1 MMGTEKLFF
10 KEELSSYEQLY
21 GLIGYPLSHSF
32 SKKYFTGKFEEM
44 GLAQTHAYDLFPLE
58 HIEELPQLQ
67 EWYPNLVGL
76 NVTIPYKQQVQPYLT
91 QLDPAAE
98 AVGAVNTIRLRGQEW
113 MGFNTDIIGFD
124 ESVKTLLAGR
134 STPERALVLGTGGA
148 AKAVVYVLRKWGMEV
163 QLVSRTGG
171 SDRIT
176 YDVLTS
182 ARIQAFPLI
191 VNTTPL
197 GMSPKVDTCPDLP
210 YEALGA
216 DHALLDLVYNPAETE
231 FMKRGKARGAR
242 VMNGLQMLE
251 GQAEAAWEIWQAG

>member
-1 MMGTEKLFF
+1 MGTEKLFF
-10 KEELSSYEQLY
+10 KEALQSYDQLY

-32 SKKYFTGKFEEM
+32 SKKYFTAKFAAL

-58 HIEELPQLQ
+58 HVEELPQLQ

-76 NVTIPYKQQVQPYLT
+76 NVTIPYKQEVQPYLT
-91 QLDPAAE
+91 QLDPDAE

-124 ESVKTLLAGR
+124 ESLQTLLKGR
-134 STPERALVLGTGGA
+134 PIPKQALVLGTGGA
-148 AKAVVYVLRKWGMEV
+148 AQAVVYVLRKWGIQV
-163 QLVSRTGG
+163 QLVSRKM
-171 SDRIT
+171 SRDWVA
-176 YDVLTS
+176 YEDLTPV
-182 ARIQAFPLI
+182 RMPDYPLI

-197 GMSPKVDTCPDLP
+197 GMSPKVKTCPDLP
-210 YEALGA
+210 YEALGP

-231 FMKRGKARGAR
+231 FMKRGKAQGAR

>member
-1 MMGTEKLFF
+1 MGTEKLFF
-10 KEELSSYEQLY
+10 KEALRSYDQLY

-32 SKKYFTGKFEEM
+32 SKKYFTAKFAAL

-76 NVTIPYKQQVQPYLT
+76 NVTIPYKQEVQPYLT

-124 ESVKTLLAGR
+124 ESVKTILEGR
-134 STPERALVLGTGGA
+134 SQPTRALVLGTGGA
-148 AKAVVYVLRKWGMEV
+148 AKAVVYVLRKRGMEV
-163 QLVSRTGG
+163 QLVSRTAGP
-171 SDRIT
+171 DRIT
-176 YDVLTS
+176 YAELAPD
-182 ARIQAFPLI
+182 RIADYPLI

-197 GMSPKVDTCPDLP
+197 GTAPRVDTCPDLP
-210 YEALGA
+210 YEALGS

-231 FMKRGKARGAR
+231 FMKRGEARGAR

-251 GQAEAAWEIWQAG
+251 GQAEAAWKIWQAG

>member
-1 MMGTEKLFF
+1 MGTEKLYFR
-10 KEELSSYEQLY
+10 EELQSYDQLF

-32 SKKYFTGKFEEM
+32 SKRYFTRKFEEM
-44 GLAQTHAYDLFPLE
+44 ELSQTHAYDLFPLE

-76 NVTIPYKQQVQPYLT
+76 NVTIPYKQAVQPYLT
-91 QLDPAAE
+91 QLDPDAE

-113 MGFNTDIIGFD
+113 KGFNTDIIGFD
-124 ESVKTLLAGR
+124 ESVKSILAGR
-134 STPERALVLGTGGA
+134 PKPTLALVLGTGGA
-148 AKAVVYVLRKWGMEV
+148 AKAVVHVLRKRGIKV
-163 QLVSRTGG
+163 QFVSRTAGPE
-171 SDRIT
+171 RIT
-176 YDVLTS
+176 YDELS
-182 ARIQAFPLI
+182 PAWLEECSLI

-197 GMSPKVDTCPDLP
+197 GMSPKVDSCPDLP
-210 YEALGA
+210 YHALSS

-231 FMKRGKARGAR
+231 FMKRGKAQGAR